1 MTTSLRR
8 FVHSWHWVWVV
19 GAGLVAWASLVLG
32 DPRPVL
38 VAVWWLGYVMMGV
51 IMLAGVLGAPVM
63 MVIGI
68 RQNLAARKKDKSS

>member
-1 MTTSLRR
+1 M
-8 FVHSWHWVWVV
+8 V